1 MALGKHPSV
10 QVELANWC
18 KDVGLFETHALML
31 FNVPV
36 DTDVAVIEDVMQTVK
51 ALGKVRVRDT
61 REGPTSRAMLV
72 LCECKQAVDSTR
84 VPPEVTPNETGE
96 PWTVVVVSNQETSPE
111 TTSEGFTEKLTKF
124 LMAEGKSF
132 TDVQALFTTR
142 SSAEGSPA
150 SIIRAVGEIL
160 EKTAK
165 HPGDSS
171 AYRRLRTLSATVPT
185 PVGEES
191 IENWMEQAR
200 LMIAECECSE
210 KEKRRRIIESVK
222 GPALE
227 IIRAVRFSN
236 PEASALQ
243 YLEALEST
251 FGSSESGE
259 DLYFKFRL
267 MRQNAGEALSGFLRR
282 IDKALCK
289 VVERDGLS
297 SLLVDKV
304 RVEQL
309 IRGAVHSDMLLLQ
322 LGLRERKNRP
332 PSFLSLLKEIR
343 EAEENEA
350 ARHRMTAKAKSIQYH
365 EDERMSPSV
374 LLELKSEIQ
383 ELRSRLSCGEFKP
396 VATSSM
402 VLKAKEKFSMP
413 SEKTDD
419 SEVQALREQIHQLQQ
434 QLAVMNVGKPQ
445 QSFQIQERKARP
457 CLSQAVS
464 ASRVKLPRPKDD
476 YFCYR
481 CGEDGHISTKC
492 QAAPNA
498 EQVIQKLIRSL
509 RKSKS
514 GKHEESGDH
523 KNDQVCF
530 SKRSQTEVNE
540 SSGLPKGLVGPA
552 STIEVKLNG
561 CGCKALLDSGSQV
574 TIVFED
580 WYSKN
585 LPDVPI
591 HPLTGLSIWGL
602 SSSSYPY
609 KGYVVV
615 DVTFPASVIGVEE
628 SLSILALV
636 CPEPQGPTQLPV
648 IIGTNA
654 SFFTRLAAL
663 SREFDGS
670 GVAHA
675 LRIQTCDS
683 EICIPQ
689 IPGNKTLPDTSEGN
703 IKWMGPGDCVIPS
716 RGEVCTLCQL
726 HTDKTLK
733 KEFFVVDRPV
743 GDSLPAGLLII
754 PVLLPFSAIEEKTI
768 KVLMQNETSR
778 DIPISAGTV
787 IANVYPTDTVLATV
801 GSPKSAV
808 IDSQLFKFGEAEI
821 PEAWE
826 KRLRQKLSLRGDVF
840 SIHEWDV
847 GLAEGVEHHIRLHD
861 NKPFRERSRRLA
873 PADIEDVRRHIK
885 DLLVAGIIKESR
897 SPYASP
903 IVIARK
909 KNGAI
914 RMCID
919 YRTLNARTVPDQY
932 TTPRIEDALD
942 CLAGSR
948 WFSVLDLRSGYYQL
962 PMAEEDKEKTAF
974 ICPLGF
980 FQFERMPQG
989 ITGAPAT
996 FQRLMEKAV
1005 GDMHLL
1011 QVIVYLDDIIVFG
1024 STLEEHEER
1033 LLKVLDRLRECGLK
1047 VSIDKCQFCQSKV
1060 RYVGHIVSAAGVS
1073 PDPAKIEAVTKWK
1086 MPTDLKSLRSF
1097 LGFCGFYRRF
1107 VKDYSAIVRALT
1119 ELTKGYPPTSR
1130 RTKKSADRPLYFKES
1145 DPFGTRWDEPCTT
1158 AFHNIIHRLT
1168 HAPVL
1173 AFADPTKPYVLH
1185 VDASLNG
1192 LGAVL
1197 NQEHPDG
1204 LRPVAYASRKLSL
1217 SERRYPVHQLEFL
1230 ALKWA
1235 VVDKFHDY
1243 LYGAQFVVMTDN
1255 NPVTYVLSSAKLNAT
1270 GHRWLAA
1277 LATYNFS
1284 LKYKPG
1290 RHSVDADL
1298 LSRHPCEPSPRSD
1311 WKEIP
1316 KSAVR
1321 AICQVALVPEGEES
1335 SRLVD
1340 HLGLSPQ
1347 SIPDAYAC
1355 PTVLSRSPMEQL
1367 STADLRKAQEEDPII
1382 GEVKREV
1389 ESGRILTSKK
1399 SSNASIALL
1408 QRQCSKLKIQNNLLY
1423 RVTHSTSGREKLQLV
1438 LPEKYWSQVLCSL
1451 HDSSGHL
1458 GVEKTTELVKDRFYW
1473 PKMSPHIE
1481 QYIKCCGSCIARKT
1495 LPKKVAP
1502 MNHMTSSG
1510 PFDLVCI
1517 DFLSIEPD
1525 SRGIGN
1531 VLVVTDHF
1539 TRYAQ
1544 AFACKD
1550 QKALTVAKTL
1560 CDKFF
1565 IHYGLPSR
1573 IHSDQGR
1580 DFESGLI
1587 KELLK
1592 MLGIRKSRTTPYHPQ
1607 GDPQPERFNRTLLSM
1622 LGTLNLAEKSRW
1634 SEHIN
1639 RLVHAYNC
1647 TRNES
1652 TGYSPYYLLFGREAR
1667 LPVDVCFGTS
1677 SGGKGVSN
1685 HRQYVERMKLDLQ
1698 RAYQLATETAQKSQ
1712 QRNKRLYDKRVT
1724 HQTLAVGDRVLIR
1737 NLAVTGKNKL
1747 GDKWNSFPYLV
1758 VEKLKNLPVYRLKPE
1773 RGMGSVRTLHRDHI
1787 LPIRLDV
1794 RLNVP
1799 EDLKAV
1805 RVPPETRARSVIRK
1819 QGRRLEGTNVTTI
1832 DGNLSCDSE
1841 SEEELCNFYPDRVD
1855 MQPQPDNHDQAMPA
1869 EEEAVREVIN
1879 SPSTPGNETIPLS
1892 AEEDLEE
1899 SNPAEAGGLEQEG
1912 GETRNETPPKDVV
1925 EHVPLRPRREIRPVI
1940 KLSYDRL
1947 GQSSSRP
1954 LTLVHRGMVV
1964 NVEERVKL
1972 RENLCNTVWCH
1983 PLALCSKCGQ
1993 LTISLEP
2000 RLSVPV

>member
-1 MALGKHPSV
+1 ALGKHPSL

-18 KDVGLFETHALML
+18 KDVGLFETHPVML
-31 FNVPV
+31 FNVPA
-36 DTDVAVIEDVMQTVK
+36 DTEVAVIEDVMQTVK
-51 ALGKVRVRDT
+51 ALGKVHVRDT
-61 REGPTSRAMLV
+61 REGPTSHAMLV

-84 VPPEVTPNETGE
+84 LPPEVTPNETGE
-96 PWTVVVVSNQETSPE
+96 PWTVVVVSAKETSPE
-111 TTSEGFTEKLTKF
+111 TTSEGFTEKFTKF
-124 LMAEGKSF
+124 LMAEGKSL
-132 TDVQALFTTR
+132 TDVQALFTKR
-142 SSAEGSPA
+142 SSADGSPE
-150 SIIRAVGEIL
+150 SIISAVGKIL

-185 PVGEES
+185 PMGEES
-191 IENWMEQAR
+191 MENWMEQAR
-200 LMIAECECSE
+200 LMITECECSE
-210 KEKRRRIIESVK
+210 KEKRHRIIESVK

-227 IIRAVRFSN
+227 IIRAVV
-236 PEASALQ
+236 
-243 YLEALEST
+243 YEALEST
-251 FGSSESGE
+251 FGSSASGE
-259 DLYFKFRL
+259 DLYFKF
-267 MRQNAGEALSGFLRR
+267 QSEALSEFLRS
-282 IDKALCK
+282 IDKALNK

-297 SLLVDKV
+297 SSLIDKV
-304 RVEQL
+304 CVEQL

-332 PSFLSLLKEIR
+332 PPFLSLT
-343 EAEENEA
+343 
-350 ARHRMTAKAKSIQYH
+350 H
-365 EDERMSPSV
+365 
-374 LLELKSEIQ
+374 
-383 ELRSRLSCGEFKP
+383 LSGGDFKP

-402 VLKAKEKFSMP
+402 VLKTKEKS
-413 SEKTDD
+413 SRQREKADD
-419 SEVQALREQIHQLQQ
+419 SEVQALRKQIQQLQQ
-434 QLAVMNVGKPQ
+434 QLATMSVSQTQ
-445 QSFQIQERKARP
+445 QSLQIHEQRPRP
-457 CLSQAVS
+457 CQSQAVS
-464 ASRVKLPRPKDD
+464 ASSRVKPRRTKDD
-476 YFCYR
+476 YFCYH
-481 CGEDGHISTKC
+481 CGEDGHISMKC

-498 EQVIQKLIRSL
+498 DQVIQKLIRSL
-509 RKSKS
+509 RKVKS
-514 GKHEESGDH
+514 GKCEESSDH
-523 KNDQVCF
+523 KKDLDQVCF
-530 SKRSQTEVNE
+530 SKRSQTEVYE

-552 STIEVKLNG
+552 STVEVKLNG
-561 CGCKALLDSGSQV
+561 SGCQALLDSGSQV

-609 KGYVVV
+609 KGY
-615 DVTFPASVIGVEE
+615 

-670 GVAHA
+670 SVAHA
-675 LRIQTCDS
+675 LRIQTCHS

-689 IPGNKTLPDTSEGN
+689 IPENKTLSDTYAGN
-703 IKWMGPGDCVIPS
+703 IKWMGPEDCVIPS

-726 HTDKTLK
+726 QTDKPLQR
-733 KEFFVVDRPV
+733 EFFVVDRPV

-754 PVLLPFSAIEEKTI
+754 PVLLPSSAIEEKTI
-768 KVLMQNETSR
+768 KVLMQNETSK
-778 DIPISAGTV
+778 DIHISAGTV
-787 IANVYPTDTVLATV
+787 IANVYPTDTVLATF
-801 GSPKSAV
+801 GSQNSAV
-808 IDSQLFKFGEAEI
+808 IDPQLFDFGEAEI

-826 KRLRQKLSLRGDVF
+826 KRLRQKLSVRGDVF
-840 SIHEWDV
+840 SIHEWEV
-847 GLAEGVEHHIRLHD
+847 GLAQGVEHHIRLHD

-885 DLLVAGIIKESR
+885 DLLAAGIIKESR

-919 YRTLNARTVPDQY
+919 YRTLNARTIPDQY

-948 WFSVLDLRSGYYQL
+948 WFSVLDLRSGYYQI

-974 ICPLGF
+974 ICPVGF
-980 FQFERMPQG
+980 FQYERMPQG

-1033 LLKVLDRLRECGLK
+1033 LLKVLDRLRESGLK
-1047 VSIDKCQFCQSKV
+1047 VSIDKCQFCQPQV

-1107 VKDYSAIVRALT
+1107 VKDYSTIVRPLT
-1119 ELTKGYPPTSR
+1119 ELTKGYPPTSG
-1130 RTKKSADRPLYFKES
+1130 RTKKSADGPPHFKES
-1145 DPFGTRWDEPCTT
+1145 DPFGTRWDDACTT
-1158 AFHNIIHRLT
+1158 AFHKIIHCLT

-1192 LGAVL
+1192 IGAVL

-1204 LRPVAYASRKLSL
+1204 LRPVAYASRKMSL

-1243 LYGAQFVVMTDN
+1243 LYGAQFVVRTNN
-1255 NPVTYVLSSAKLNAT
+1255 NPLTYVLSSAKLNAT
-1270 GHRWLAA
+1270 GHR
-1277 LATYNFS
+1277 Y

-1290 RHSVDADL
+1290 SHNVDADL
-1298 LSRHPCEPSPRSD
+1298 LSRHPCEPPQCSE

-1321 AICQVALVPEGEES
+1321 AICQLALVPEGEES

-1347 SIPDAYAC
+1347 SIPEAYAC
-1355 PTVLSRSPMEQL
+1355 PTVLSLSPMKQL
-1367 STADLRKAQEEDPII
+1367 TNADLIKAQEEDPII
-1382 GEVKREV
+1382 GEVKQEV
-1389 ESGRILTSKK
+1389 ETGRLLSSSK
-1399 SSNASIALL
+1399 SSNASITLL
-1408 QRQCSKLKIQNNLLY
+1408 QRQCSKLKIQNHLLY
-1423 RVTHSTSGREKLQLV
+1423 RVTYSTSGREKLQLV
-1438 LPEKYWSQVLCSL
+1438 LPEKYCSQVLCSL
-1451 HDSSGHL
+1451 HDDSGHL

-1473 PKMSPHIE
+1473 PKMSQHVE
-1481 QYIKCCGSCIARKT
+1481 QYIKSCGRCITRKT

-1502 MNHMTSSG
+1502 LNHITSSG

-1517 DFLSIEPD
+1517 DFLAVEPD
-1525 SRGIGN
+1525 SRSIGN

-1550 QKALTVAKTL
+1550 QKALTVAKIL
-1560 CDKFF
+1560 CDKFL
-1565 IHYGLPSR
+1565 IHYVV
-1573 IHSDQGR
+1573 
-1580 DFESGLI
+1580 I

-1592 MLGIRKSRTTPYHPQ
+1592 MLGIRKSRTSPYHPQ
-1607 GDPQPERFNRTLLSM
+1607 GDPQPERINRTLLSM
-1622 LGTLNLAEKSRW
+1622 LGTLNPGEKSRW
-1634 SEHIN
+1634 SQHIN
-1639 RLVHAYNC
+1639 RLVHAYNW
-1647 TRNES
+1647 
-1652 TGYSPYYLLFGREAR
+1652 AR
-1667 LPVDVCFGTS
+1667 LPVNVCFGTS
-1677 SGGKGVSN
+1677 QAGKGASN
-1685 HRQYVERMKLDLQ
+1685 HRQYVERMKSDLQ

-1712 QRNKRLYDKRVT
+1712 QRNKRLYDRRVT

-1794 RLNVP
+1794 RLTLSENP
-1799 EDLKAV
+1799 KTAL
-1805 RVPPETRARSVIRK
+1805 VPPETRARSVSGK
-1819 QGRRLEGTNVTTI
+1819 QRRGLGGTNGTTI
-1832 DGNLSCDSE
+1832 DMGSDSE
-1841 SEEELCNFYPDRVD
+1841 SEEELCYFYPDRVEK
-1855 MQPQPDNHDQAMPA
+1855 QPQLEYSDQSLPA
-1869 EEEAVREVIN
+1869 VEEEAVYDVIN
-1879 SPSTPGNETIPLS
+1879 SPSTPVNETVPPIT
-1892 AEEDLEE
+1892 EEALEE
-1899 SNPAEAGGLEQEG
+1899 PNPAEAGDLKLEG
-1912 GETRNETPPKDVV
+1912 GETGTEKHPRDVV
-1925 EHVPLRPRREIRPVI
+1925 EPGPVRPRRAIRPAT

-1947 GQSSSRP
+1947 GESSSRP
-1954 LTLVHRGMVV
+1954 LTLVQRGMVI
-1964 NVEERVKL
+1964 NVEDQVKL
-1972 RENLCNTVWCH
+1972 RKNVCNTVWCH
-1983 PLALCSKCGQ
+1983 PLALCSLCTQ
-1993 LTISLEP
+1993 LNVSLEP
-2000 RLSVPV
+2000 RLTVPV